1 MKKIMKQLK
10 EIIYLKKVEA
20 ILESYEPVIKNPIKR
35 LCMKLLWSIWRRI
48 NQ

>member
-10 EIIYLKKVEA
+10 EIIYLKKITA
-20 ILESYEPVIKNPIKR
+20 ILESYEPVIRNPIKR
-35 LCMKLLWSIWRRI
+35 LCVKTLWSIWTFI

>member
-10 EIIYLKKVEA
+10 EIIYLKKIEE
-20 ILESYEPVIKNPIKR
+20 ILESYDPVIRNPVKR
-35 LCMKLLWSIWRRI
+35 LCVKTLWRICEFI

>member
-10 EIIYLKKVEA
+10 EIIYLKKVER
-20 ILESYEPVIKNPIKR
+20 ILESNEPVIRNPVKR
-35 LCMKLLWSIWRRI
+35 LCVKTLWRICEFI

>member
-1 MKKIMKQLK
+1 MKKIVKQLK

-20 ILESYEPVIKNPIKR
+20 ILESYDPVIRNPVKR
-35 LCMKLLWSIWRRI
+35 LCAKTLWSIWAFI